1 MGNEQRDANAPADA
15 VGRAH
20 IELQALLNA
29 AVDAIIVID
38 ANGCIETFN
47 PGAEILF
54 GYAAA
59 DIIGRN
65 VSVLMPRGDRER
77 HDDYMRGYE
86 RTRQRRIIGIGRDV
100 MAARSDG
107 SQFPV
112 FLSVGEIRDGGPSR
126 YVGIIHDMT
135 ARRAAL
141 DALRAER
148 DRVERYLDVAEVLLI
163 ALDLDH
169 RIELINRR
177 GLQILGYEEHEL
189 LGRDYFDL
197 MVPEPLR
204 RARRA
209 NFDRLLTMPDREA
222 LSAEGPVQTRSGELR
237 VLAWRAR
244 TVRDAN
250 GVTVGFL
257 ASGEDVTERR
267 RAEQQLRK
275 SESLLRTAQEI
286 ANLGNFEV
294 QLKDGSVTWSEQACR
309 MVGFERGHE
318 PRGIDQYVRQFVHPD
333 DRDRFWK
340 QWLRMVSGA
349 DKFELLHRIVRPD
362 GAVRD
367 MQGTAQPVS
376 HSTDGA
382 TILGTL
388 YDLTERRAAEDEI
401 RQSQDKLTHFARLST
416 MGEMATGL
424 AHEINQPLT
433 AIATYAQAA
442 LRFLAAG
449 NADPAD
455 LNEALTQITQQ
466 SLRAGEVIR
475 RLRTFVKNRETRAE
489 TVDLN
494 RLVTE
499 VHVLAETDARVND
512 LRLVLDLAPS
522 PLPSVAADPVQ
533 IQQVL
538 LNLVR
543 NAIDATME
551 CPEAPREVTIRTRL
565 QDHEIEVSVVDHARG
580 IPADVAAQL
589 FNPFFTTKPSG
600 TGLGLAISRS
610 IIRAHQGRLGHRPS
624 DGSGTTFYFTL
635 PCSIGA

>member
-1 MGNEQRDANAPADA
+1 MVNDQRDASAAGGADD
-15 VGRAH
+15 RAYV
-20 IELQALLNA
+20 ELQALLDA

-38 ANGCIETFN
+38 ANGIIETFN
-47 PGAEILF
+47 PGAQVLF
-54 GYAAA
+54 GYPAAQ
-59 DIIGRN
+59 IIGRN
-65 VSVLMPRGDRER
+65 VSVLMPSGDRER
-77 HDDYMRGYE
+77 HTSYMHDYE
-86 RTRQRRIIGIGRDV
+86 QTRQRRIIGVGRDV
-100 MAARSDG
+100 MATRADG
-107 SQFPV
+107 SIFPV
-112 FLSVGEIRDGGPSR
+112 FLSVGEIRTGGRSR
-126 YVGIIHDMT
+126 FVGIIHDMT

-148 DRVERYLDVAEVLLI
+148 DRVERYLDVAEVLLL

-189 LGRDYFDL
+189 LGRDYFDT
-197 MVPEPLR
+197 MVPAALR
-204 RARRA
+204 DARRA
-209 NFDRLLTMPDREA
+209 NFDRLLDMGDNDA
-222 LSAEGPVQTRSGELR
+222 LSDEGQVQTKSGELR
-237 VLAWRAR
+237 ILGWRAR
-244 TVRDAN
+244 TVRNADGIA
-250 GVTVGFL
+250 VGFL
-257 ASGEDVTERR
+257 ASGEDITERR
-267 RAEQQLRK
+267 RAEQKLRK

-294 QLKDGSVTWSEQACR
+294 QLADASVTWSKQACT
-309 MVGFERGHE
+309 MVGFESGHE
-318 PRGIDQYVRQFVHPD
+318 PRTIEEYVRQFVHPD
-333 DRDRFWK
+333 DRDRFSQEW
-340 QWLRMVSGA
+340 QRVVISA
-349 DKFELLHRIVRPD
+349 EKFELLHRVVRPD

-367 MQGTAQPVS
+367 LQGTAQPVS
-376 HSTDGA
+376 HANDGA
-382 TILGTL
+382 TVLGTL
-388 YDLTERRAAEDEI
+388 YDLTERRAAEDEV

-455 LNEALTQITQQ
+455 LHEALTQITQQ

-489 TVDLN
+489 SIDMN
-494 RLVTE
+494 RLVME

-512 LRLVLDLAPS
+512 LRLALDLAPS
-522 PLPSVAADPVQ
+522 PLPSVEADPVQ

-551 CPEAPREVTIRTRL
+551 CPEAPREVVVRTR
-565 QDHEIEVSVVDHARG
+565 QHGDEIEVSVIDHARG

-624 DGSGTTFYFTL
+624 DGAGTTFYFTL

>member
-1 MGNEQRDANAPADA
+1 MVTEQSEPAA
-15 VGRAH
+15 AARAQV
-20 IELQALLNA
+20 ELQALLNA

-38 ANGCIETFN
+38 ADGRIETFN
-47 PGAEILF
+47 PGAELLF
-54 GYAAA
+54 GYRS
-59 DIIGRN
+59 DQVVGRD
-65 VSVLMPRGDRER
+65 VSVLMPAGDRDR
-77 HDDYMRGYE
+77 HGGYMSDYE
-86 RTRQRRIIGIGRDV
+86 HTRRRRIIGIGRDV
-100 MAARSDG
+100 MAARADG

-112 FLSVGEIRDGGPSR
+112 FLSVGEIAGGTRPR

-141 DALRAER
+141 EALRAER

-163 ALDLDH
+163 ALDLEH

-177 GLQILGYEEHEL
+177 GLQILGYEEQEL
-189 LGRDYFDL
+189 IGRDYFDTA
-197 MVPEPLR
+197 VPPALR
-204 RARRA
+204 DSLRA
-209 NFDRLLTMPDREA
+209 NFDRLLALGDRDA
-222 LSAEGPVQTRSGELR
+222 ISAESPVLTKQGQVRTLG
-237 VLAWRAR
+237 WRAR

-250 GVTVGFL
+250 GIAVGFL
-257 ASGEDVTERR
+257 ASGEDITERR
-267 RAEQQLRK
+267 RAEQRLRK
-275 SESLLRTAQEI
+275 SESLLRAAQEI

-294 QLKDGSVTWSEQACR
+294 QLRDGSVQWSEQACR
-309 MVGFERGHE
+309 MAGFALGHE
-318 PRGIDQYVRQFVHPD
+318 PRTMAEYCQRVVHPD
-333 DRDRFWK
+333 DRERFAHEWTATAE
-340 QWLRMVSGA
+340 SGQR
-349 DKFELLHRIVRPD
+349 FELLHRVVRPD
-362 GAVRD
+362 GSVRD
-367 MQGTAQPVS
+367 LQGIAQPLS
-376 HSTDGA
+376 QTSDGA
-382 TILGTL
+382 TVLGTL

-442 LRFLAAG
+442 LRFLDAG
-449 NADPAD
+449 TTDPAD
-455 LNEALTQITQQ
+455 LHDALTQITQQ

-494 RLVTE
+494 RLVAD

-512 LRLVLDLAPS
+512 LRLVLDLAPA
-522 PLPSVAADPVQ
+522 PIPSVAADPVQ

-551 CPEAPREVTIRTRL
+551 CPEAPREVVVRTRVEGS
-565 QDHEIEVSVVDHARG
+565 EIEVSVVDHAHG

-589 FNPFFTTKPSG
+589 FNPFFTTKPAG